1 MQSLVDA
8 KHSEA
13 ECLIKSLSKVPGK
26 RTAMAKELPKIAGIS
41 FFNPIAFRKAKIV
54 CNFGLSECHRV
65 NIALSLQCCACV
77 GHLIGCCFVVLH
89 PGKHLRSCPDGQLT

>member
-1 MQSLVDA
+1 MSDQIPV
-8 KHSEA
+8 
-13 ECLIKSLSKVPGK
+13 KSPWQKNCHGQ
-26 RTAMAKELPKIAGIS
+26 RTSRSRNNGIS

-77 GHLIGCCFVVLH
+77 GHLIGCCFVVLR